1 MTSSKL
7 NDLREREKEL
17 RCIYRVH
24 EAVSNESKP
33 LRDVLKKAVDTIP
46 DGWQY
51 PGLCMAKLE
60 LDEFTVTTNHF
71 FETNIHQSA
80 EIVVDEEVLGKI
92 TVYYSKN
99 PCDSVNCFI
108 PEEQHLL
115 NMIADQVS
123 QTIFNRRLRSTVE
136 CFQNGQAPSP
146 DKLVSQHS
154 SKDQHWQWR
163 LKMIQRAFEQMDLTL
178 YGVEAVYIIG
188 SVKEAKAGPKS
199 DIDLIIHFHGDVRQK
214 ELLNTWVAAW
224 GRALAFHNYDRTG
237 YMLEEGII
245 DAHYVTTDEIEKKS
259 SSYAAMIGSMH
270 NSARLI
276 KKRT

>member
-24 EAVSNESKP
+24 EAVSDENNP

-51 PGLCMAKLE
+51 PGLCMVRLE
-60 LDEFTVTTNHF
+60 LDEFTVTTDHF

-80 EIVVDEEVLGKI
+80 EIIVDEEILGSI
-92 TVYYSKN
+92 TVYYSQN
-99 PCDSVNCFI
+99 PCDSEECFI
-108 PEEQHLL
+108 ADEQHLL

-123 QTIFNRRLRSTVE
+123 QTIFNRRLKHTIE
-136 CFQNGQAPSP
+136 YFQNSMTSDEVDQAFLRTTS
-146 DKLVSQHS
+146 
-154 SKDQHWQWR
+154 DQHWKWR
-163 LKMIQRAFEQMDLTL
+163 WKMIHSVFEHMDLHV
-178 YGVEAVYIIG
+178 YGVEAVYLIG
-188 SVKEAKAGPKS
+188 SVKEATAGPKS
-199 DIDLIIHFHGDVRQK
+199 DIDLIIHFYGNSRQK
-214 ELLNTWVAAW
+214 ELMNTWILAW
-224 GRALAFHNYDRTG
+224 GKALAYYNYERTG
-237 YMLEEGII
+237 HMLEEGII
-245 DAHYVTTDEIEKKS
+245 DVHYVTTDEIEKKS
-259 SSYAAMIGSMH
+259 NSYAAMIGSIH